1 MTLNDAQM
9 KQALAAAR
17 AIVAAHSTGF
27 INYNNMVSDAQI
39 EAALTEVLA
48 AVTEETK

>member
-1 MTLNDAQM
+1 MTLTPAQM
-9 KQALAAAR
+9 AQAVAAAR

-39 EAALTEVLA
+39 AAALTEVLA